1 MKPPQRSI
9 TRKTRRV
16 PNTAGRLVGKLDG
29 TWFKLVPET
38 HWLIYK
44 AAIRAVRAQEIQFAL
59 GGAFA
64 LAGYTGR
71 WRNTKDLDL
80 YLQPKDREPAIQ
92 ALHSAG
98 FSDYYTQLPYD
109 RAWIYRG
116 IREGVIVDVIWSMAN
131 QRAQVDLDWF
141 DHARP
146 LRLANETLEALPPE
160 ELAWCKLYVL
170 QRDRCDWPDL
180 LNLLHAAG
188 AEMDWRRLLA
198 RSGEDAP
205 LVHALL
211 NVFQWLCP
219 DRARKLPQDLNPPS
233 SGSGFAKSSKNFDR
247 VRLLDSRPW
256 FAADQPKDAPLQ
268 L

>member
-9 TRKTRRV
+9 IRKTRRV

-98 FSDYYTQLPYD
+98 F
-109 RAWIYRG
+109 I
-116 IREGVIVDVIWSMAN
+116 I
-131 QRAQVDLDWF
+131 
-141 DHARP
+141 
-146 LRLANETLEALPPE
+146 
-160 ELAWCKLYVL
+160 C
-170 QRDRCDWPDL
+170 
-180 LNLLHAAG
+180 
-188 AEMDWRRLLA
+188 
-198 RSGEDAP
+198 RSPAP
-205 LVHALL
+205 LKV
-211 NVFQWLCP
+211 CEG
-219 DRARKLPQDLNPPS
+219 RPS
-233 SGSGFAKSSKNFDR
+233 PNCANASS
-247 VRLLDSRPW
+247 LSRNW
-256 FAADQPKDAPLQ
+256 AQNG
-268 L
+268 